1 MDEHTLQNWEKIKAL
16 MEANGN
22 TTSNFYKRACQIT
35 SGRPDP
41 MKRVLGDFNT
51 IEDDDISRING
62 TPTDQGSGDD

>member
-1 MDEHTLQNWEKIKAL
+1 MDEHTLQNWEKIKQV

-22 TTSNFYKRACQIT
+22 TSNNFYKRACQIV

-51 IEDDDISRING
+51 IEDDATNTHGSPDN
-62 TPTDQGSGDD
+62 QGVADD